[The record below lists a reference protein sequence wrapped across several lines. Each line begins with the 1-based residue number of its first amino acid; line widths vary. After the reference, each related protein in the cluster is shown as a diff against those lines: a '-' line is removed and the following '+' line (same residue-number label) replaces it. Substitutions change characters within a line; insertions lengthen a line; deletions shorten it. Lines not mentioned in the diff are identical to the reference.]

1 MGGKY
6 MVVKSATKLYVQDL
20 YRLRYSTRETL
31 GMNDNSRKR
40 SQDMHTTHTKNQVL
54 LIYTRFFAYVNPT
67 TDFKFHIISSFII
80 STFYTS
86 L

>member
-31 GMNDNSRKR
+31 GMNDNSR
-40 SQDMHTTHTKNQVL
+40 
-54 LIYTRFFAYVNPT
+54 
-67 TDFKFHIISSFII
+67 
-80 STFYTS
+80 
-86 L
+86 